1 MKIYPS
7 LGGESTELPTLA
19 WPCNCL
25 YHGVVEAE
33 AEGGILKIAETHWM
47 RIEEYL
53 KTDDRCVVPLGSTE
67 QHCTLSLSTDSI
79 LSERVSLD
87 AAEPLGVPVFPAL
100 PYGLAHHWSAFPG
113 TVTLSMETYLGII
126 GDILDSL
133 AHAGFKRI
141 LMVNGHG
148 GNMPAANYARQ
159 WTAKNPGVRVQ
170 FHNWYAAPKFA
181 AAVRAIDGAA
191 SHASW
196 LENFTFNRLEGVET
210 PEGAKPMFDMS
221 RLQTLT
227 PEEIRQA
234 AGDGNMGGL
243 YRRSDQEMEAVWEVA
258 VEETRALLTD
268 GWP

>member
-1 MKIYPS
+1 MASSKRRPR
-7 LGGESTELPTLA
+7 
-19 WPCNCL
+19 
-25 YHGVVEAE
+25 
-33 AEGGILKIAETHWM
+33 EGFLKIAETHWM

-113 TVTLSMETYLGII
+113 TVTLSMETYMGII

-133 AHAGFKRI
+133 AHAGFARI

-227 PEEIRQA
+227 PEEIRRA

-243 YRRSDQEMEAVWEVA
+243 YQRSDQEMEAVWEVA